1 MLNETIMFKKNFED
15 DIKYEIKRISYNIGI
30 KVKLTDRIDKI
41 LRDYLTVRFKLISL
55 KKRNIRFNPDFLS
68 ELDSHHQK
76 KEIEFISQIAKK
88 GGNLNIFQSKRLF
101 QTGFHD
107 YLMSEWN
114 IYHFH
119 LSLEK
124 DKKSKFVKQVNN
136 LLFAYIED
144 NQVIFLGTDDHKEGI
159 FADVKWIEIIH
170 DYFPE
175 VIEKYKDDT
184 IKEISPKLNSVER
197 QILWNKGYTIGMT
210 KVRDVVYHNP
220 GIGRSV
226 SGHSSKVISTEIEI
240 LSWIYKL
247 NEQIDDYGNLLCE
260 YLNVDT
266 ENAEFKIKFN
276 DNLEIIEQTSGIK
289 ILDFPQILLNKEE
302 LINKL
307 NKNL

>member
-1 MLNETIMFKKNFED
+1 MFKKNFED